1 MPQSLLRQASRLYRR
16 RRFAQ
21 VIRLLESQIFRF
33 RENTEF
39 FKLLG
44 CSCLRQGD
52 LGGAESYL
60 RRANQLQPQDA
71 ATLLGLAAIHLKRG
85 ESEPALELW
94 LQVLESG
101 HADRQ
106 ASRRASRGLEL
117 LRRAAAAQD
126 PQLLQDARR
135 IFRLL
140 PAVPFNA
147 RVLLLPLAAAAAA
160 ALLAAG
166 IVLLPAHLPRRTAGG
181 RPEVREVRLSAG
193 QPTLDSTPAAAR
205 YPMTER
211 QIQESFEKTKR
222 FLLQYRDNLAQREV
236 NRILLS
242 NASAYVKEKAK
253 LLATFTRVPDFSTV
267 RDAFE
272 YREVAV
278 DPPLHAGCYV
288 VWKGKVA
295 NLALASDRL
304 AFDLLVGYESQQL
317 LQGVVP
323 VAAPFAAE
331 LGDGDAVEVLGRVGL
346 PSGKLAL
353 EAVSLHRLYSSP

>member
-33 RENTEF
+33 RETPAF
-39 FKLLG
+39 FLLLG

-60 RRANQLQPQDA
+60 RRANQLQPRDA
-71 ATLLGLAAIHLKRG
+71 STLLALAAIHLKRA
-85 ESEPALELW
+85 ETEAALELW
-94 LQVLESG
+94 LQVLEFD
-101 HADRQ
+101 HANRQ
-106 ASRRASRGLEL
+106 AARGLEL
-117 LRRAAAAQD
+117 LRQAAAAQN
-126 PQLLQDARR
+126 PQLLHDARR
-135 IFRLL
+135 IASLL
-140 PAVPFNA
+140 PSVPFNA
-147 RVLLLPLAAAAAA
+147 RVLILPLAGLAAA

-166 IVLLPAHLPRRTAGG
+166 ILLLPRHLPRRPAVG

-193 QPTLDSTPAAAR
+193 QPALDSAPGAAR

-222 FLLQYRDNLAQREV
+222 FLLQYRDNLAIREV

-242 NASAYVKEKAK
+242 NASAYVKEKAR
-253 LLATFTRVPDFSTV
+253 LLATFTRVPDFTTV

-278 DPPLHAGCYV
+278 DPPLHEGCYV

-295 NLALASDRL
+295 NLAIASDKL
-304 AFDLLVGYESQQL
+304 SFDLLVGYQSQQL

-323 VAAPFAAE
+323 VAAAFAAE
-331 LGDGDAVEVLGRVGL
+331 LSDGDAVEVLGRVGL

-353 EAVSLHRLYSSP
+353 EAVSLHRLYSTR